1 MRSYKC
7 CNSSTQESKNI
18 VAQSS
23 LLKLIADE
31 SRLKLLCILRSGT
44 HCVCELMEHTDMSQ
58 SLISH
63 HLADLR
69 GAGIVQDEK
78 TGRQVNYSLSTK
90 GKQVIGLLVSLSS
103 KE

>member
-1 MRSYKC
+1 
-7 CNSSTQESKNI
+7 
-18 VAQSS
+18 
-23 LLKLIADE
+23 
-31 SRLKLLCILRSGT
+31 
-44 HCVCELMEHTDMSQ
+44 MSQ